1 VRRWQPGC
9 EGKASVRPDLKLLA
23 VLLAAW
29 LLAAG
34 CGGKKNK
41 ALVGDSAEPDKVLYE
56 SALEDIRRGRHEVAR
71 LSLQTL
77 LNTYPDSEYVAKA
90 KLATADSY
98 FKQGGTSGLT
108 QAIAEYKDF
117 LTFFPFLEEAAYAQ
131 MQVGK
136 AHFKRMEKPDRDR
149 SAARMAEE
157 EFQIFLQ
164 KYPDSALAPEAKQR
178 LREVQEVL
186 AEGDFRIARFYY
198 IKGSMRASAAR
209 LQEIVNRYPLYSQAD
224 TALWL
229 LGNAYEKAEK
239 GDIASQYYSRIVRD
253 YPLSD
258 LLPDAKERLTGLGV
272 PVPQPDPVA
281 LARMQKQREL
291 GQDRQGIIAR
301 AKGMFSIRPD
311 VSMAAKAGEPQMAPP
326 SEAAT
331 QTISGGETS
340 TVGGSGGASPGST
353 TAVEVVPA
361 GPTSGT
367 SAGSAPRTDENS
379 REAKPADVQ
388 PKPDTEALPAKKSDE
403 KKKDEK
409 KKEEKES
416 SSKKKKGLRK
426 IIPW

>member
-1 VRRWQPGC
+1 MR
-9 EGKASVRPDLKLLA
+9 KNLKYVAIPLMACLLI
-23 VLLAAW
+23 
-29 LLAAG
+29 AG
-34 CGGKKNK
+34 CGARKSSK
-41 ALVGDSAEPDKVLYE
+41 AKAGDSAEPDKVLYE
-56 SALEDIRRGRHEVAR
+56 TALEDIKRGRHEVAR

-90 KLATADSY
+90 KLAMADSF
-98 FKQGGTSGLT
+98 FKQGGTAGLT

-117 LTFFPFLEEAAYAQ
+117 LTFFPFLKEAAYAQ
-131 MQVGK
+131 MQIGK
-136 AHFKRMEKPDRDR
+136 AHFMRMEKPDRDR

-164 KYPDSALAPEAKQR
+164 KYPDDPLAPEARQR

-186 AEGDFRIARFYY
+186 AEGDYRIARFYY

-209 LQEIVNRYPLYSQAD
+209 LQEIVDRYPLYSQAD

-239 GDIASQYYSRIVRD
+239 GDIASSYYSRIVRD

-258 LLPDAKERLTGLGV
+258 IVADAKEKLTKLGV

-281 LARMQKQREL
+281 LARMQKQKEL

-301 AKGMFSIRPD
+301 AKGMFSVRPD
-311 VSMAAKAGEPQMAPP
+311 VSLAAKAGEPQMAPP
-326 SEAAT
+326 SETNT
-331 QTISGGETS
+331 QTLSAGGTS
-340 TVGGSGGASPGST
+340 TVGGGGTTGNS
-353 TAVEVVPA
+353 TAVEIVRA
-361 GPTSGT
+361 GPTTGT
-367 SAGSAPRTDENS
+367 SANNDSKTEGSGGEVKTGDPQ
-379 REAKPADVQ
+379 PA
-388 PKPDTEALPAKKSDE
+388 PDTAALPAKKTDDKKKDN
-403 KKKDEK
+403 KKKDEQY
-409 KKEEKES
+409 S

>member
-1 VRRWQPGC
+1 VRHY
-9 EGKASVRPDLKLLA
+9 LKYFAVPLA
-23 VLLAAW
+23 TW
-29 LLAAG
+29 LLVAG
-34 CGGKKNK
+34 CGGKKGK
-41 ALVGDSAEPDKVLYE
+41 TQVGDSAEPDKVLYE
-56 SALEDIRRGRHEVAR
+56 TALEDTRRGRHEVAR

-98 FKQGGTSGLT
+98 YKQGGTSGLT

-164 KYPDSALAPEAKQR
+164 KYPDSPLAAEAKQR

-239 GDIASQYYSRIVRD
+239 GDIASQYYSRIVRE
-253 YPLSD
+253 YPLSE
-258 LLPDAKERLTGLGV
+258 LMPDAKERLTRLGV

-281 LARMQKQREL
+281 LARMQKQREM

-301 AKGMFSIRPD
+301 AKGMFSVRPD
-311 VSMAAKAGEPQMAPP
+311 VSTAARAGEPQMTPP
-326 SEAAT
+326 SETAT
-331 QTISGGETS
+331 QTISGGGSS
-340 TVGGSGGASPGST
+340 TVGGTSGVSPGSS

-367 SAGSAPRTDENS
+367 SASSTPRPEENTG
-379 REAKPADVQ
+379 EAKPADVQ
-388 PKPDTEALPAKKSDE
+388 PKPDTEVLPAKKTDE